1 MAETLDLRVNRAENE
16 AFGERPPLYWAG
28 RSRHNPRMETVPFL
42 KAEGAGTRDA
52 GVKRASALLRAHLE
66 APWTVARLSRSVG
79 MSRATLARRFVAE
92 YAESPMR
99 HLARLRMDRAA
110 ELLAR
115 TDQSLARIAPQVGY
129 DTEFALSRAFKRFFG
144 VPPSAYR
151 ARLRSEPRSGS
162 GTVCRAA

>member
-1 MAETLDLRVNRAENE
+1 MAETLDLGVNRAKR
-16 AFGERPPLYWAG
+16 RPFDECVPLYRTG
-28 RSRHNPRMETVPFL
+28 RSRHNVRMEAVPSR
-42 KAEGAGTRDA
+42 ERERVRDA
-52 GVKRASALLRAHLE
+52 GVKRATALLRAHLE

-99 HLARLRMDRAA
+99 HLARLRMQRAA
-110 ELLAR
+110 ELLGR

-151 ARLRSEPRSGS
+151 ARLRAEGPGS
-162 GTVCRAA
+162 PIVCRAA